1 MSADNHATIRERLPA
16 YALGCLDEAEVGQTA
31 RHVDGC
37 PDCAAEWA
45 AYVAVADALA
55 LAAPESVPSAGLRG
69 RLLAAVAGE
78 RIAAVPAAKISPT
91 RKAAETAAEERIA
104 AVPAAKV
111 STRKATETAAIRRRW
126 PRRAW
131 PVLAVVALAAIVLG
145 GLLWTAF
152 GLWLA
157 PAVPPVSLSP
167 TDMAPEAAGELV
179 FARGG
184 RAATLTVRGL
194 PVLPAGRQYQLWL
207 VSDGERESGAVFS
220 VNDNGWAETAVE
232 MSRGAAEYE
241 RFGITIEPAGGSPG
255 PTGERVLGFARD
267 G

>member
-1 MSADNHATIRERLPA
+1 MAANEHAIVWELLPV
-16 YALGCLDEAEVGQTA
+16 YALGGLEAAEASGVR
-31 RHVDGC
+31 RHVAGC
-37 PDCAAEWA
+37 PECRDELSV
-45 AYVAVADALA
+45 YERLADALA

-194 PVLPAGRQYQLWL
+194 PVLPADRQYQLWL